1 MKYIYIPVFFALLL
15 SGSVFSQQFVPD
27 TTINSILKIEDYK
40 SIEEN
45 LGDIMEKVNH
55 EAPLPDVYFTNIA
68 SNRYLRLNF
77 FPGGTRNS
85 FSRFEIGIKPKN
97 KMYSVLKEYSDFKTE
112 SNISLGNSL
121 KYLIAKKGNGYKKR
135 IMGSVTVI
143 SYQISDI
150 IKDPFLQR
158 YNMPSYS
165 AEYFFR
171 KGKLIKMSFGFDYP

>member
-1 MKYIYIPVFFALLL
+1 MKYIYILVFFVLLQ
-15 SGSVFSQQFVPD
+15 SGSSFCQKFVPD
-27 TTINSILKIEDYK
+27 TTVNSLLKIEDYK

-55 EAPLPDVYFTNIA
+55 DAPLPDVYFTNVA
-68 SNRYLRLNF
+68 SNRYLRLIF
-77 FPGGTRNS
+77 FPGGTRNG
-85 FSRFEIGIKPKN
+85 FSRFEIGIKPTN
-97 KMYSVLKEYSDFKTE
+97 KKYPVLKEYSDFKTE
-112 SNISLGNSL
+112 SNISIGNGL

-135 IMGSVTVI
+135 IMGSVTII
-143 SYQISDI
+143 SYEISDI
-150 IKDPFLQR
+150 SKHPFLQR